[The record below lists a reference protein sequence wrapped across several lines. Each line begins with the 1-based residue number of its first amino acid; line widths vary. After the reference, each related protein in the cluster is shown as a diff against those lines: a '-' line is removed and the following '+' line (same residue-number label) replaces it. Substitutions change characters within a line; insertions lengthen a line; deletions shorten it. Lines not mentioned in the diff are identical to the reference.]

1 MRYEYDGRVSSV
13 DDALP
18 KNEFDLCKEANVEI
32 TGDARAYIRVP
43 REDAGAL
50 YGKSVRVIVEVV
62 LDD

>member
-13 DDALP
+13 DDAPP
-18 KNEFDLCKEANVEI
+18 KDEFDLSKEATVEI
-32 TGDARAYIRVP
+32 SGDAYASIRVP
-43 REDAGAL
+43 QEDAGAL